1 MARNIVLIG
10 FMGVGKGALARELVR
25 CDGTLYALDTDD
37 MIESMTNTRIKKI
50 FATAGEAAFRALEQK
65 TADWLA
71 KNVTNAVISTG
82 GGFYK
87 VDNLKAIGTVVYLK
101 ADFDWILGRI
111 LNAPNAKKKL
121 KKRPLFQ
128 DVEKARTLFAERYH
142 RYEEVADVII
152 DVDRGDTRS
161 VAEEVLRMAA
171 QQ

>member
-1 MARNIVLIG
+1 MQKNILLIG

-25 CDGTLYALDTDD
+25 CDKSLYALDTDD

-87 VDNLKAIGTVVYLK
+87 VNNIKNIGTVVYLK
-101 ADFDWILGRI
+101 ADFSWILNRI
-111 LNAPNAKKKL
+111 MSAPNAKKKL

-128 DVEKARTLFAERYH
+128 DIEKAKKLFEERYTA
-142 RYEEVADVII
+142 YEEVADIVI
-152 DVDRGDTRS
+152 DVTGGDTGS
-161 VAEEVLRMAA
+161 VAEAILNRVS